1 MQGRRLV
8 AIRGDFDANLLCP
21 FDIHNLIM
29 YIYAIHKGIIM
40 EAKIVDLRY
49 RMKDVLRALDRK
61 EEVNIL
67 YHGKKKGV
75 IVPETAK
82 IGGKVVDHPFFNMRP
97 STTKSVEAEMDE
109 LRGGRYND
117 I

>member
-1 MQGRRLV
+1 
-8 AIRGDFDANLLCP
+8 
-21 FDIHNLIM
+21 
-29 YIYAIHKGIIM
+29 M

-61 EEVNIL
+61 EEVDIL

-75 IVPETAK
+75 IVPETAR
-82 IGGKVVDHPFFNMRP
+82 GAGKVVDHPFFNMRP
-97 STTKSVEAEMDE
+97 SSTESVDEEME
-109 LRGGRYND
+109 RLRGGRYSD

>member
-1 MQGRRLV
+1 
-8 AIRGDFDANLLCP
+8 
-21 FDIHNLIM
+21 
-29 YIYAIHKGIIM
+29 M

-61 EEVNIL
+61 EEVDIL

-75 IVPETAK
+75 IVPETDK
-82 IGGKVVDHPFFNMRP
+82 RRGKVADHPFFNMRP
-97 STTKSVEAEMDE
+97 PSNESVEEEME
-109 LRGGRYND
+109 RLRGGRYND